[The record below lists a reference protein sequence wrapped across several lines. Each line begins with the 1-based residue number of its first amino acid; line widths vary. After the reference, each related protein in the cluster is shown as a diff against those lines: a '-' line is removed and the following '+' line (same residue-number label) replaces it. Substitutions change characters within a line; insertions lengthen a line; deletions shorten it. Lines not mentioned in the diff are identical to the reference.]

1 MKSAKDA
8 GYRSGNGDG
17 RPPRLDVARRLG
29 WISELMRQAELKL
42 WRLSVVIALGRL
54 RPVSQPV
61 SKIVKDARGCSG
73 ECLA

>member
-1 MKSAKDA
+1 MM
-8 GYRSGNGDG
+8 
-17 RPPRLDVARRLG
+17 
-29 WISELMRQAELKL
+29 WQAELKL

-61 SKIVKDARGCSG
+61 SKIVKGARGCSG